1 MFNYTEMTQIIVKLL
16 LAAALGGLIGLDREI
31 SRRPAG
37 LRTHMLV
44 SVGAAI
50 VMHIN
55 LHLAMLY
62 PGIDPGRFGAQVIS
76 GIGFLGAGSIIK
88 EGPTI
93 LGLTTAAGLWTVAA
107 IGLAVGSDHF
117 LLAMMATVMI
127 LIVLRIFD
135 SLEKRMKLR
144 RKVTSIY
151 IETTDADNII
161 RTVTDLF
168 KNYGFKIENLTTDY
182 VSNRGHSMNI
192 KVDCKLGGCN
202 ELISDLTNHP
212 DILRIKL
219 R

>member
-1 MFNYTEMTQIIVKLL
+1 MFISGEFNEIIIKLL

-44 SVGAAI
+44 SVGSAI

-55 LHLAMLY
+55 LHLVVLY
-62 PGIDPGRFGAQVIS
+62 PNVDPGRFGAQVIS

-107 IGLAVGSDHF
+107 IGLAVGSGHY
-117 LLAMMATVMI
+117 LLGLIATLLI

-135 SLEKRMKLR
+135 SLEKHMKIR

-151 IETTDADNII
+151 LETTDAKDII

-168 KNYGFKIENLTTDY
+168 ENYGFTIQNLTTDY
-182 VSNRGHSMNI
+182 TSHRGHAMSI
-192 KVDCKLGGCN
+192 KVDCKLGQCN
-202 ELISDLTNHP
+202 DLLADLTNHP
-212 DILRIKL
+212 DITRIKL